1 MKSTIRIK
9 KINGKEYWYEDIPY
23 YDKEKKQIRHKSKY
37 LGKNINGQPVKV
49 RSDDMIPA
57 RLSVSSAPK
66 AAYNHGNL
74 LPLQSITQE
83 LSIQTILEEFLSESE
98 TDTLLALVY
107 NRILRPTA
115 MTNVQTWY
123 EGPRSGS
130 VTHITLVCQK

>member
-37 LGKNINGQPVKV
+37 LGKNIDGQPVKV
-49 RSDDMIPA
+49 RSDEMIPT
-57 RLSVSSAPK
+57 RMSVSSAPK
-66 AAYNHGNL
+66 SAYNHGNL

-83 LSIQTILEEFLSESE
+83 LSIQATLEEFLSESE

-107 NRILRPTA
+107 NRIL
-115 MTNVQTWY
+115 
-123 EGPRSGS
+123 GSGLNKS
-130 VTHITLVCQK
+130 W